1 MRTLRG
7 PKVLHDTRGATIIE
21 FAIVA
26 PVLALFMLGAFDTA
40 HGLYMRGVLQGI
52 VQKTARDSG
61 LEASTDIAAQAAI
74 DSKVATQVRALA
86 ANAKLVFSRRFY
98 RTFSDVASARAEV
111 WTQDTNGNGVCDAG
125 EPFTDTNN
133 NGVRDLDGGDS
144 GQGGAA
150 DRTLYTVTVSYPRM
164 FPLYN
169 MIGIS
174 RNTTLQAKTVLENQ
188 PYTDQGKYAPP
199 TIGHCT

>member
-1 MRTLRG
+1 MTTRRLCTIAN
-7 PKVLHDTRGATIIE
+7 DARGATIIE

-26 PVLALFMLGAFDTA
+26 PVMAIFMLGAFDTA
-40 HGLYMRGVLQGI
+40 HTLYMRGVLQGV

-61 LEASTDIAAQAAI
+61 LESSTDTAAQAAI
-74 DSKVATQVRALA
+74 DARVTKQVKALA
-86 ANAKLVFSRRFY
+86 ANATLVFNRRFY
-98 RTFSDVASARAEV
+98 RTFSDAALAKAEV

-133 NGVRDLDGGDS
+133 NGVRDLDGGDG

-150 DRTLYTVTVSYPRM
+150 DRTLYTVTISYPRM

-169 MIGIS
+169 VIGVS
-174 RNTTLQAKTVLENQ
+174 RTTTIKAATILENQ
-188 PYTDQGKYAPP
+188 PYTDQGSYTPA
-199 TIGHCT
+199 TIGHCP